1 MPKTLFLICF
11 LGTTSASWAQ
21 NNPTSWENLNGLQ
34 PGEKIQ
40 IREISSK
47 KVSGTFL
54 NVSVAAISILEKT
67 GSQTIQRQDVRSV
80 KLMKNKHRLR
90 NTLIGAGIGAG
101 VGAVMGAAT
110 SDNFFG
116 RGFGAAIGAVVVL
129 LPGAV
134 VGALAPSH
142 ETIYRV
148 SPH

>member
-1 MPKTLFLICF
+1 MRKVLLLICV
-11 LGTTSASWAQ
+11 LGTLCTSWGQS
-21 NNPTSWENLNGLQ
+21 NPASWENLNTLQ
-34 PGEKIQ
+34 AGEKIQ
-40 IREISSK
+40 LLEMNSK